1 MAVFLVRRLI
11 ALLPVLIGVSTVV
24 FFILHLTPGDP
35 AQLMLGDFA
44 TQEAVD
50 QLREEMGLN
59 EPLYVQYG
67 LFLGDLA
74 VGDLGRSI
82 TQRQPVTQLIGERL
96 AATAEL
102 ALVAM
107 FFAIIIGLAAG
118 VIAAAR
124 QNSITDYVTTAGSLL
139 GISTPIFYLGLLLI
153 LLFSL
158 QLGWFPASGR
168 GPALVTSI
176 GQLFQGNPEPLGQ
189 SLRYLF
195 LPALTLGLSF
205 AALLAK
211 MTRNTMLEVLQ
222 KDFIRTATAKGL
234 RRQFVIFKHALRNA
248 GIPLLTIMGLQFSQ
262 LLGGSVL
269 TETVFAWPGL
279 GRLAVDA
286 IFARDFPLVQGAVLT
301 VALIFVLLNLLVD
314 LCYGLLDPRVTY
326 S

>member
-1 MAVFLVRRLI
+1 MAVFIIRRLVG
-11 ALLPVLIGVSTVV
+11 LVPVLVGVSTVV
-24 FFILHLTPGDP
+24 FLVLHLTPGDP

-44 TQEAVD
+44 TAEAVER
-50 QLREEMGLN
+50 LRAEMGLDK
-59 EPLYVQYG
+59 PLHVQYG
-67 LFLGDLA
+67 RFLRNLA
-74 VGDLGRSI
+74 LGDLGRSI
-82 TQRQPVTQLIGERL
+82 TQRQPVVDLIAARL
-96 AATAEL
+96 QATAEL

-107 FFAIIIGLAAG
+107 LFAVVFGVSAGVLAAS
-118 VIAAAR
+118 R
-124 QNSITDYVTTAGSLL
+124 QNTVTDYVTSAGSLL

-158 QLGWFPASGR
+158 KLGWFPASGR
-168 GPALVTSI
+168 GPALVPSLAVLAH
-176 GQLFQGNPEPLGQ
+176 GDARPLGEA
-189 SLRYLF
+189 LRHLF

-205 AALLAK
+205 GAVLAK

-222 KDFIRTATAKGL
+222 RDFVRTAKAKGVTHWL
-234 RRQFVIFKHALRNA
+234 VVFKHALRNA
-248 GIPLLTIMGLQFSQ
+248 GIPLLTVLGLQFSS

-301 VALIFVLLNLLVD
+301 VALIFVLLNLVVD
-314 LCYGLLDPRVTY
+314 LLYGLLDPRVSY